1 MCISVDS
8 EIQDTR
14 ISMTDD
20 EDEEDEDDE
29 DNQGN
34 SMRGSQKAQF
44 SSEDEDDTI
53 ESTHPSVAKY
63 GRDAQTQKLMDPIR
77 EDEMEQFVVYCKS

>member
-1 MCISVDS
+1 
-8 EIQDTR
+8 
-14 ISMTDD
+14 MTDD

-34 SMRGSQKAQF
+34 PMRGSQKAQF
-44 SSEDEDDTI
+44 SSEDEDETI

-63 GRDAQTQKLMDPIR
+63 GRDA
-77 EDEMEQFVVYCKS
+77 